1 MEKVTWPGDF
11 DQGSRPGYLE
21 SQGKTQVSPGAS
33 QLLNAGPH
41 EVENLA
47 LRILIWGL
55 WRLSGEPA
63 FPKQLNLSTQIK
75 SAAGSKLPLSW
86 DQRRWLS
93 P

>member
-21 SQGKTQVSPGAS
+21 SQGKTQVFPGPS

-47 LRILIWGL
+47 LRILFWGL

-63 FPKQLNLSTQIK
+63 FPNSLICPHRLNQQQGASHLS
-75 SAAGSKLPLSW
+75 AGI
-86 DQRRWLS
+86 RGGG
-93 P
+93 